1 MVFTLPRKE
10 ATTTGKTNKL
20 KYTSAAKMQEAVDAY
35 FTDCEGRPL
44 TDGNGDIVLNKNGSP
59 VIVGAHPPTVTGL
72 ALWLGFKTRQ
82 SLLNYQHRSEK
93 FNDIL
98 TVAKSKCEE
107 YAERRLFDR
116 DGVNGAK
123 FSLAN
128 NFKGWS
134 EKPENSSED
143 KSEKELPQLYNALME
158 ADENDIH

>member
-1 MVFTLPRKE
+1 
-10 ATTTGKTNKL
+10 
-20 KYTSAAKMQEAVDAY
+20 MQEAIDAY
-35 FTDCEGRPL
+35 FNHCEGRPL
-44 TDGNGDIVLNKNGSP
+44 TDESGEPVLNKNGSP

-72 ALWLGFKTRQ
+72 ALWLGFRTRQ
-82 SLLNYQHRSEK
+82 SLLNYQHRSDK

-98 TVAKSKCEE
+98 TVAKSRCEE

-134 EKPENSSED
+134 EKPENNSNS
-143 KSEKELPQLYNALME
+143 KEVRII
-158 ADENDIH
+158 DDV

>member
-1 MVFTLPRKE
+1 
-10 ATTTGKTNKL
+10 
-20 KYTSAAKMQEAVDAY
+20 MQEAIDAY
-35 FTDCEGRPL
+35 FADCEGRPL
-44 TDGNGDIVLNKNGSP
+44 TDESSEPILNKNGSP

-82 SLLNYQHRSEK
+82 SLLNYQHRSDK

-98 TVAKSKCEE
+98 TVAKSRCEE

-134 EKPENSSED
+134 EKPENVSER
-143 KSEKELPQLYNALME
+143 SENELPKLYAALTE
-158 ADENDIH
+158 EDGNDVQ

>member
-1 MVFTLPRKE
+1 M
-10 ATTTGKTNKL
+10 
-20 KYTSAAKMQEAVDAY
+20 DAY
-35 FTDCEGRPL
+35 FADCEGRPL
-44 TDGNGDIVLNKNGSP
+44 TDESGEVVLNKNGSP

-82 SLLNYQHRSEK
+82 SLLNYQHRSDK

-134 EKPENSSED
+134 EKPENNSESQEVHIID
-143 KSEKELPQLYNALME
+143 
-158 ADENDIH
+158 DI

>member
-1 MVFTLPRKE
+1 
-10 ATTTGKTNKL
+10 
-20 KYTSAAKMQEAVDAY
+20 MQEAVNAY
-35 FTDCEGRPL
+35 FADCEGRPL
-44 TDGNGDIVLNKNGSP
+44 TDESGEPILNKNGSP

-82 SLLNYQHRSEK
+82 SLLNYQHRTAA

-98 TVAKSKCEE
+98 TAAKSRCEE

-128 NFKGWS
+128 NFKGWNEKSEPSS
-134 EKPENSSED
+134 EKS
-143 KSEKELPQLYNALME
+143 KKELPQLYNALME
-158 ADENDIH
+158 ADENDVH

>member
-1 MVFTLPRKE
+1 
-10 ATTTGKTNKL
+10 
-20 KYTSAAKMQEAVDAY
+20 MQEAVDAY

-44 TDGNGDIVLNKNGSP
+44 KDESGEVVLNKNGSP

-82 SLLNYQHRSEK
+82 SLLNYQHRSDR

-134 EKPENSSED
+134 EKPENNSDS
-143 KSEKELPQLYNALME
+143 KEVRII
-158 ADENDIH
+158 DDV

>member
-1 MVFTLPRKE
+1 
-10 ATTTGKTNKL
+10 
-20 KYTSAAKMQEAVDAY
+20 MQEAVDAY
-35 FTDCEGRPL
+35 FADCKGRPL
-44 TDGNGDIVLNKNGSP
+44 TDESGEPILNKNGSP

-82 SLLNYQHRSEK
+82 SLLNYQQRGDK
-93 FNDIL
+93 FDDIL

-134 EKPENSSED
+134 EKPENSSESQEVHIID
-143 KSEKELPQLYNALME
+143 
-158 ADENDIH
+158 DI

>member
-1 MVFTLPRKE
+1 M
-10 ATTTGKTNKL
+10 GKTNKL
-20 KYTSAAKMQEAVDAY
+20 KYTSAAEMQAAVDAY

-44 TDGNGDIVLNKNGSP
+44 TDDVGKTVLNKNGSP

-82 SLLNYQHRSEK
+82 SLLNYQHRSDK
-93 FNDIL
+93 FNDVL
-98 TVAKSKCEE
+98 TAAKSRCEE

-134 EKPENSSED
+134 EKP
-143 KSEKELPQLYNALME
+143 
-158 ADENDIH
+158 ADSGEGEEVRIIDDI

>member
-1 MVFTLPRKE
+1 
-10 ATTTGKTNKL
+10 
-20 KYTSAAKMQEAVDAY
+20 MQEDIDAY
-35 FTDCEGRPL
+35 FADCEGRPF
-44 TDGNGDIVLNKNGSP
+44 TDENGSVVLNKNGSP

-82 SLLNYQHRSEK
+82 SLLNYQHRSDK

-134 EKPENSSED
+134 EKPETNSESEEVRIID
-143 KSEKELPQLYNALME
+143 
-158 ADENDIH
+158 DI

>member
-1 MVFTLPRKE
+1 
-10 ATTTGKTNKL
+10 
-20 KYTSAAKMQEAVDAY
+20 MQEAVDTY

-44 TDGNGDIVLNKNGSP
+44 KDESGEVVLNKNGSP

-82 SLLNYQHRSEK
+82 SLLNYQHRSDR

-134 EKPENSSED
+134 EKPENNSESQEVRIID
-143 KSEKELPQLYNALME
+143 
-158 ADENDIH
+158 DI

>member
-1 MVFTLPRKE
+1 MELTLPRSRDLLYGW
-10 ATTTGKTNKL
+10 A
-20 KYTSAAKMQEAVDAY
+20 SRHV
-35 FTDCEGRPL
+35 
-44 TDGNGDIVLNKNGSP
+44 SP
-59 VIVGAHPPTVTGL
+59 
-72 ALWLGFKTRQ
+72 
-82 SLLNYQHRSEK
+82 QHRSDK

-134 EKPENSSED
+134 EKPEQPSE

-158 ADENDIH
+158 ADENDVH

>member
-1 MVFTLPRKE
+1 
-10 ATTTGKTNKL
+10 
-20 KYTSAAKMQEAVDAY
+20 MQEAVDAY
-35 FTDCEGRPL
+35 FADCEGRPL
-44 TDGNGDIVLNKNGSP
+44 TDENGEPILNKNGSP

-134 EKPENSSED
+134 EKSEQSSE
-143 KSEKELPQLYNALME
+143 KSDKELTQLYNALME
-158 ADENDIH
+158 AGENDVH

>member
-1 MVFTLPRKE
+1 
-10 ATTTGKTNKL
+10 
-20 KYTSAAKMQEAVDAY
+20 MQEAINEY
-35 FTDCEGRPL
+35 FADCEGRPL
-44 TDGNGDIVLNKNGSP
+44 TDESGEPILNKNGSP

-82 SLLNYQHRSEK
+82 FLLNYQHRGDK
-93 FNDIL
+93 FDDIL
-98 TVAKSKCEE
+98 TVAKSRCEE

-134 EKPENSSED
+134 EKPENNSDS
-143 KSEKELPQLYNALME
+143 KEVRII
-158 ADENDIH
+158 DDV